1 MRRLRGTSI
10 VAATAVAVLG
20 GAVLASEVG
29 AAGKRRTVSVVVR
42 GLNNPR
48 GLVFAHGHLYVA
60 EAGTAGSDCPSGA
73 KGPTGGQLCIGR
85 TSALAV
91 ISHGT
96 AHPIL
101 SGLISNSDTGPVATE
116 GLEAVASTKTG
127 LRVLFGESL
136 LGALASLPPG
146 ATVAPADAA
155 AASSELGRLD
165 SVTGKHLKVLADV
178 GDADYRWSKKHK
190 SLVPAQFPDANP
202 NALVQV
208 GSLTYVIDAASNT
221 LDSVDVKGHVRQLA
235 FFPNPPAS
243 DAVPTCVALGP
254 DGKLY
259 VGQLA
264 PGAHHNGGVIFRYDI
279 AKRHFSVWKRGFNV
293 VDGCGF
299 DNAGNFYAV
308 ELQANGFNP
317 SPTGNP
323 AGEVIEISANGK
335 RTVLG
340 AGKLFFPQGFA
351 TDSKGNVY
359 VSNWS
364 IMPGTPTRPGGP
376 TGEIVRISP

>member
-1 MRRLRGTSI
+1 MSI
-10 VAATAVAVLG
+10 LAVTAVAVLG
-20 GAVLASEVG
+20 GGVLASDVD
-29 AAGKRRTVSVVVR
+29 AAGKPRTVSVVVS

-48 GLVFAHGHLYVA
+48 GLAFAHGHLYVA
-60 EAGTAGSDCPSGA
+60 EGGTAGSDCPKGA
-73 KGPTGGQLCIGR
+73 KGPTGGQLCIGL

-91 ISHGT
+91 ISHGA

-116 GLEAVASTKTG
+116 GLEAVAGTPSG

-136 LGALASLPPG
+136 RGALASLPPG
-146 ATVAPADAA
+146 ATVTPVDAA
-155 AASSELGRLD
+155 AASSQLGRLD
-165 SVTGKHLKVLADV
+165 SVTGRHLKVLADV
-178 GDADYRWSKKHK
+178 GDADYRWSKTHK
-190 SLVPAQFPDANP
+190 NLVPAQFPDANP
-202 NALVQV
+202 NALVQI
-208 GSLTYVIDAASNT
+208 GSTTYVVDAASNT
-221 LDSVDVKGHVRQLA
+221 LDSVDAKGHVRQLA
-235 FFPNPPAS
+235 FFPNPPAR
-243 DAVPTCVALGP
+243 DAVPTCVAPGP
-254 DGKLY
+254 GGNLY

-264 PGAHHNGGVIFRYDI
+264 PGAHHNGAVIFRYNI

-323 AGEVIEISANGK
+323 AGDVIEIAKNGK

-351 TDSKGNVY
+351 TDSQGNVY

>member
-1 MRRLRGTSI
+1 MRVLRSKSI
-10 VAATAVAVLG
+10 LTATAVALLAG
-20 GAVLASEVG
+20 GVLASTVG
-29 AAGKRRTVSVVVR
+29 AAGKRRAVSVVVS

-48 GLVFAHGHLYVA
+48 GLAFAHGHLYVA
-60 EAGTAGSDCPSGA
+60 EAGTAGTDCPKGA
-73 KGPTGGQLCIGR
+73 KGPTGGQLCVGL

-91 ISHGT
+91 ISHGA
-96 AHPIL
+96 AHSVV

-116 GLEAVASTKTG
+116 GLEAVAGTRTG
-127 LRVLFGESL
+127 LLVAFGESTS
-136 LGALASLPPG
+136 GAIAALPPG
-146 ATVAPADAA
+146 ATVTPADAA
-155 AASSELGRLD
+155 AAGAELGRLD
-165 SVTGKHLKVLADV
+165 SVAGRHLKVLADV
-178 GDADYRWSKKHK
+178 GDADYAWSKKHK
-190 SLVPAQFPDANP
+190 NLVPAQFPDANP

-208 GSLTYVIDAASNT
+208 GSTVYVIDAASNT
-221 LDSVDVKGHVRQLA
+221 LDSVDARGHVRQLA
-235 FFPNPPAS
+235 FFPNPPAR
-243 DAVPTCVALGP
+243 DAVPTCVAAGP
-254 DGKLY
+254 GGNLY

-264 PGAHHNGGVIFRYDI
+264 PGARHNGGVIFAYNI
-279 AKRHFSVWKRGFNV
+279 AKHHFSVWKRGFNV

-308 ELQANGFNP
+308 ELQAHGFNP

-323 AGEVIEISANGK
+323 AGDVIEITKNGK

-351 TDSKGNVY
+351 SDGRGNIY

-364 IMPGTPTRPGGP
+364 IMHGTPTRPGGP